1 MPIADRLSVLIPD
14 VDAWAGLMVARCLA
28 ASGRIVVHGFAGRA
42 APVLR
47 HSHRFASFKEH
58 NGRFE
63 VDAWLSEIGDIV
75 GELGIDVVLPISHIA
90 TRTLIEHRHKL
101 GWANK
106 LPPAPDLSAFDRAT
120 NKASLADFLAVH
132 GLPHPR
138 TVAVTTGVP
147 IDIDPSALDFPV
159 VAKPSHMSAGDGV
172 GLCDSPDE
180 LAGYLAK
187 EVPGQRWVVQS
198 FIDGYD
204 LAVNTLCRDGRILAA
219 TVQHTLNT
227 PANPFR
233 AATGI
238 EIKDDPPALQLAE
251 RLLQALGWSGVASID
266 MRFDTRRQALVI
278 LEVNGRYWN
287 SLLGSL
293 NAGVNFPLLTCEM
306 TLGELHSNLTPHAAR
321 YFSDRS
327 SMLLSLIGGGR
338 FRIRPHETNLRY
350 TAHEPL
356 HVTLRLAKNAADGLR
371 SRKSGF
377 AK

>member
-1 MPIADRLSVLIPD
+1 MPIADRMSVLIPD

-28 ASGRIVVHGFAGRA
+28 ASRRAVVHGFAGRA
-42 APVLR
+42 APLLR

-58 NGRFE
+58 KGEFD
-63 VDAWLSEIGDIV
+63 VASWLSEIGDIV
-75 GELGIDVVLPISHIA
+75 AERDIDVVLPISHIA

-101 GWANK
+101 SWAGK
-106 LPPAPDLSAFDRAT
+106 LPRAPDLSAFDRAT

-132 GLPHPR
+132 GLAHPR
-138 TVAVTTGVP
+138 TVAVTIGQP
-147 IDIDPSALDFPV
+147 IDIDVSALDFPV
-159 VAKPSHMSAGDGV
+159 VAKPSHLSAGDGV
-172 GLCDSPDE
+172 GRFESAGE

-187 EVPGQRWVVQS
+187 EVPGQRWVVQP
-198 FIDGYD
+198 FIEGYD

-219 TVQHTLNT
+219 TVQHTLKT

-238 EIKDDPPALQLAE
+238 EIRDDPPALHLAE

-266 MRFDTRRQALVI
+266 MRFDTRRQMPVI

-293 NAGVNFPLLTCEM
+293 NAGVNFPLLTCEL

-327 SMLLSLIGGGR
+327 SMLLSMIGGGR

-350 TAHEPL
+350 SAHEPF
-356 HVTLRLAKNAADGLR
+356 HVALRLAKTAADGLR
-371 SRKSGF
+371 SRSSGF